1 MIRTGRVTEMRVRLS
16 GAWVVA
22 AAMAVLPAP
31 AALAAAG
38 ARDGFPISGMVRS
51 AGRPI
56 AGATVVVRAFQ
67 SGLDL
72 VVATLKT
79 DEDGT
84 FVLPDARPG
93 LYTVVSLTP
102 GFRPA
107 IARILHRAGS
117 ELVSFVPLELERTGG
132 VLPSTPLGAKDPWVA
147 RSLVR
152 GDVLRQAEGV
162 IAAIDGADDAP
173 ALPQAPAAANASTRA
188 LLAPVRASVA
198 SMAGFAS
205 NGPTTS
211 RTQLDVSGGVGDSVR
226 FGVEG
231 QYSRSMGDDARIGD
245 SSRLALDV
253 TPGAEQ
259 TFHVST
265 RRKVLPRD
273 DDPGDPSRFAAHSL
287 DWSGAT
293 GASSQAS
300 VSARLVS
307 QSNLIARGPA
317 ADLFARATRAFEV
330 QAKYRSAVLENGSIG
345 FTVAYRAA
353 SSLEVGS
360 GDDRE
365 TRVGGTA
372 SLHLLPFLVVE
383 GGATGDFSNRSHGV
397 TPELTVALESGG
409 WRAYGSAARRWERG
423 TAELFQLGVV
433 GVDDEDLTRRAR
445 SLVRGGIVY
454 HGAEGGSFNVEVAR
468 REMGSTYRYLLE
480 PDFVDRLDSLY
491 YFGGDV
497 ATEVSS
503 GTTFRV
509 GAGLDGRL
517 SARGGQIRGERAAAI
532 QRDDASYAMVDVAV
546 RVAPTDTVVGVGY
559 RSVSQTLTRGEAN
572 LRNDL
577 DAVDFSVA
585 QVLPLPI
592 LRGSEWKALFSV
604 ELGKRREGLDAA
616 KTNRQLAGG
625 FSVGF
630 N

>member
-1 MIRTGRVTEMRVRLS
+1 MIRAGRGTEMRVRLS
-16 GAWVVA
+16 GARVTA
-22 AAMAVLPAP
+22 
-31 AALAAAG
+31 AALAVMAAPVAFAVSG

-67 SGLDL
+67 SGVDL

-79 DEDGT
+79 DEDGS
-84 FVLPDARPG
+84 FVLPYARPG
-93 LYTVVSLTP
+93 LYTLVSLTP

-107 IARILHRAGS
+107 IARVLHRAGS

-132 VLPSTPLGAKDPWVA
+132 VLPSTPLGARDPWVA

-152 GDVLRQAEGV
+152 GDILRQAEGV
-162 IAAIDGADDAP
+162 IAALDGSGPDDEP
-173 ALPQAPAAANASTRA
+173 ALPRSPSAANASTRA
-188 LLAPVRASVA
+188 ILAPVRASVA
-198 SMAGFAS
+198 SMAGFGS
-205 NGPTTS
+205 NGPAVS
-211 RTQLDVSGGVGDSVR
+211 KTQLDVSGGLGDSVR
-226 FGVEG
+226 FGMEG
-231 QYSRSMGDDARIGD
+231 QYSRSMGDDAHVGD
-245 SSRLALDV
+245 SSHLALDV
-253 TPGAEQ
+253 APGAEQ

-273 DDPGDPSRFAAHSL
+273 DEPGDPSRFAAHSL

-307 QSNLIARGPA
+307 QSNLIASGPA
-317 ADLFARATRAFEV
+317 ADLFAHATRAFEV

-372 SLHLLPFLVVE
+372 SLRLLPFLVVE

-397 TPELTVALESGG
+397 TPELTIALES
-409 WRAYGSAARRWERG
+409 
-423 TAELFQLGVV
+423 
-433 GVDDEDLTRRAR
+433 VDDEDLTRRAR
-445 SLVRGGIVY
+445 SLLRGGIVY
-454 HGAEGGSFNVEVAR
+454 RGPDGASFTVEAAR

-497 ATEVSS
+497 ATELSS
-503 GTTFRV
+503 GATFRV
-509 GAGLDGRL
+509 GAGLEGRL
-517 SARGGQIRGERAAAI
+517 SARGGQIRGERVAAI
-532 QRDDASYAMVDVAV
+532 QRDDASYAMVEAAV

-559 RSVSQTLTRGEAN
+559 RSVTQTLTRGEAD

-604 ELGKRREGLDAA
+604 EFGSRREGLDAA